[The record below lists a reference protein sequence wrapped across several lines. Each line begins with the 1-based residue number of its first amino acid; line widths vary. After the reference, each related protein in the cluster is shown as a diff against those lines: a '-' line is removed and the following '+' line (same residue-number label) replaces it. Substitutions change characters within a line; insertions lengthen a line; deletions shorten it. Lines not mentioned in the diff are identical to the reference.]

1 MALLFAT
8 STFQTKSLMF
18 IFVNLFVLCLTILV
32 SVIADEPMSEGSII
46 NLFDSNENTEY
57 LSDEYVAL
65 KKEISLNSKD
75 AERLFQ
81 KVKRQ
86 LLKHVDKIKEKGSEI
101 IPETSFQKIASN
113 GGHLPEATIRKVEK
127 HGILIVRNTI
137 PAKEVLEMMPELV
150 KYLYD
155 NELYTTNMTKT
166 AFEIYWSKPQI
177 QARQHPN
184 MIAVQKALL
193 EDLWHTNEDN
203 EVDVDLR

>member
-1 MALLFAT
+1 MALLFGT
-8 STFQTKSLMF
+8 STFISNSFMF
-18 IFVNLFVLCLTILV
+18 NFIILFVLCLTILV
-32 SVIADEPMSEGSII
+32 SVIADKQMSEGSII

-75 AERLFQ
+75 AKRLFQ

-113 GGHLPEATIRKVEK
+113 GGHLPDATIRKVEK

-150 KYLYD
+150 KYLYN
-155 NELYTTNMTKT
+155 NELYTANMTKT
-166 AFEIYWSKPQI
+166 AFEIYWSKPQMK
-177 QARQHPN
+177 ARQHPN

-193 EDLWHTNEDN
+193 QDLWHTNEDN

>member
-1 MALLFAT
+1 
-8 STFQTKSLMF
+8 
-18 IFVNLFVLCLTILV
+18 
-32 SVIADEPMSEGSII
+32 MSEGTFI
-46 NLFDSNENTEY
+46 NLFDSDENTEY

-65 KKEISLNSKD
+65 KNEISLNSKD

-86 LLKHVDKIKEKGSEI
+86 LLKYVDKIKEKGSEI

-113 GGHLPEATIRKVEK
+113 GGHLPDATIRKVEK
-127 HGILIVRNTI
+127 HGILIIRNTI
-137 PAKEVLEMMPELV
+137 PAKEVLQMMPELV

-193 EDLWHTNEDN
+193 QDLWHTNEDN
-203 EVDVDLR
+203 IVDVDLR

>member
-1 MALLFAT
+1 MALLLAI
-8 STFQTKSLMF
+8 STLKTKSLMF

-86 LLKHVDKIKEKGSEI
+86 LLKHVDKINNDSI
-101 IPETSFQKIASN
+101 VPSN
-113 GGHLPEATIRKVEK
+113 RISTQEWDLSSRS
-127 HGILIVRNTI
+127 
-137 PAKEVLEMMPELV
+137 
-150 KYLYD
+150 
-155 NELYTTNMTKT
+155 KT
-166 AFEIYWSKPQI
+166 
-177 QARQHPN
+177 
-184 MIAVQKALL
+184 
-193 EDLWHTNEDN
+193 
-203 EVDVDLR
+203 